1 MNLEKYFVIKYYLD
15 KDIIRKTEGN
25 DMFWIQTFMGCTS
38 WRNFTS
44 CHHNFENMF
53 VLSWWYSYC
62 SSLLLTLLP
71 SYLLSTQLKCTW
83 EMNRRRESTPVSHTP
98 SWKECCERYH
108 WLNLNPCI
116 ICIVVNMCNKR
127 LRESI
132 HKTVPIHLFT
142 CAFVIMKLNDMFSV
156 THAFN
161 ILLMAFY

>member
-44 CHHNFENMF
+44 RHHNFENMF

-83 EMNRRRESTPVSHTP
+83 EMNRRRKSTPVSHTP
-98 SWKECCERYH
+98 SWKECCECYL

-127 LRESI
+127 LRERI